1 MNILT
6 INAMPFKSILVV
18 THKFRIS
25 DEDTERLK
33 EEDIIEI
40 WKRNYASQGE
50 RYISYKID
58 KLEGE

>member
-1 MNILT
+1 
-6 INAMPFKSILVV
+6 MPFKSILVV
-18 THKFRIS
+18 THKLRIS
-25 DEDTERLK
+25 DEDAKRLK

-40 WKRNYASQGE
+40 WKRNYASHGE

>member
-1 MNILT
+1 MSILT
-6 INAMPFKSILVV
+6 ITAMPFKSISIV
-18 THKFRIS
+18 THKFSIS
-25 DEDTERLK
+25 DEDVERLT

-40 WKRNYASQGE
+40 WKRNYASHGE